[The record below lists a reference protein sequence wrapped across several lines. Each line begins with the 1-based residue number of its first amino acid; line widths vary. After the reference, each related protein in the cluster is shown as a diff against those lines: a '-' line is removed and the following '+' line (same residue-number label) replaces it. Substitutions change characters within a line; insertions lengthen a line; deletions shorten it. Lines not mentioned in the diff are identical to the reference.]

1 MKRLFLIGALLVS
14 LSVSAQYTPFSPDAV
29 TSATKQASAKDAQTP
44 KAKPKKTKP
53 AKPAKPVMMIKE
65 KYAAGSCPEVDGM
78 VVWSK
83 TFSCAPLTAQQVYD
97 RMIAFLQDYCKQEG
111 KDPISRIAIV
121 NKEAHE
127 IGARISEYVTFKD
140 QALIRDRALLNYTLR
155 VNCFDG
161 KCEVI
166 MNNMSYTY
174 DSKKFPAEEM
184 LLDKNALNKT
194 QTKFNKGGSE
204 KFRTKTIDTKDALM
218 AQIEAALK

>member
-1 MKRLFLIGALLVS
+1 MKRIFLISALFVS
-14 LSVSAQYTPFSPDAV
+14 LSVSAQYTPFNPDAV
-29 TSATKQASAKDAQTP
+29 TSATQQASSKDAQTP
-44 KAKPKKTKP
+44 KAKPKK

-65 KYAAGSCPEVDGM
+65 KYAAGSCPEVDGK

-83 TFSCAPLTAQQVYD
+83 TFSCAPLTAQQIYD
-97 RMIAFLQDYCKQEG
+97 RMIAFLQEYCKQEG
-111 KDPISRIAIV
+111 KDPVSKIAIV
-121 NKEAHE
+121 NREKHE
-127 IGARISEYVTFKD
+127 IGARISEYVTFREG
-140 QALIRDRALLNYTLR
+140 LLRDRALLNYTLR

-174 DSKKFPAEEM
+174 DSKFPAEEM

-194 QTKFNKGGSE
+194 QTKFNKGGYE

-218 AQIEAALK
+218 AQIETALK

>member
-1 MKRLFLIGALLVS
+1 MKRIFLISALFVS
-14 LSVSAQYTPFSPDAV
+14 LSVSAQYTPFNPDAV
-29 TSATKQASAKDAQTP
+29 TSATQQASAKDAQTP
-44 KAKPKKTKP
+44 K

-65 KYAAGSCPEVDGM
+65 KYAAGSCPEVDGK

-83 TFSCAPLTAQQVYD
+83 TFSCAPLTARQVYD
-97 RMIAFLQDYCKQEG
+97 KMIAFLQDYCKQEG
-111 KDPISRIAIV
+111 KDPVSRIAIV
-121 NKEAHE
+121 NREKHE
-127 IGARISEYVTFKD
+127 IGARISEYVTFREG
-140 QALIRDRALLNYTLR
+140 LLRDRALLNYTLR

-174 DSKKFPAEEM
+174 DSKFPAEEM

-194 QTKFNKGGSE
+194 QTKFNKGGYE

-218 AQIEAALK
+218 AQIETALK

>member
-1 MKRLFLIGALLVS
+1 MKRIFLISALFVS
-14 LSVSAQYTPFSPDAV
+14 LSVSAQYTPFNPDAV
-29 TSATKQASAKDAQTP
+29 TSATQQASAKDAQTP
-44 KAKPKKTKP
+44 KAKPKK

-140 QALIRDRALLNYTLR
+140 KGLLRDRALLNYTLR

-174 DSKKFPAEEM
+174 DSKFPAEEM

-194 QTKFNKGGSE
+194 QTKFNKGGYE

>member
-1 MKRLFLIGALLVS
+1 MKRIFLISALFVS
-14 LSVSAQYTPFSPDAV
+14 LSVSAQYTPFNPDAV
-29 TSATKQASAKDAQTP
+29 TSATQQASSKDAQTP
-44 KAKPKKTKP
+44 KAKPKK

-65 KYAAGSCPEVDGM
+65 KYAAGSCPEVDGK

-83 TFSCAPLTAQQVYD
+83 TFSCSPLTAQQVYD
-97 RMIAFLQDYCKQEG
+97 KMIAFLQDYCKQEG

-127 IGARISEYVTFKD
+127 IGARISEYVTFREG
-140 QALIRDRALLNYTLR
+140 LLRDRALLNYTLR

-174 DSKKFPAEEM
+174 DSKFPAEEM

-194 QTKFNKGGSE
+194 QTKFNKGGYE

-218 AQIEAALK
+218 AQIETALK

>member
-1 MKRLFLIGALLVS
+1 MKCLFFISALFVS
-14 LSVSAQYTPFSPDAV
+14 LSVSAQYTQYKPDAV
-29 TSATKQASAKDAQTP
+29 TSATQQVSSKDAKKNV
-44 KAKPKKTKP
+44 KAKPKK
-53 AKPAKPVMMIKE
+53 AQPAKPVMMIKA
-65 KYAAGSCPEVDGM
+65 KYAAGSCPEVDGK

-83 TFSCAPLTAQQVYD
+83 TFTCEGQTAQQIYD
-97 RMIAFLQDYCKQEG
+97 KMIAFLVDYCKQEG
-111 KDPISRIAIV
+111 KDPVSQIAIV

-166 MNNMSYTY
+166 MNNMSYNY
-174 DSKKFPAEEM
+174 DNRKFPAEEM

-194 QTKFNKGGSE
+194 QTKFNKGGFE
-204 KFRTKTIDTKDALM
+204 KFRTKTIDAKDALM
-218 AQIEAALK
+218 AQIAEVLK

>member
-29 TSATKQASAKDAQTP
+29 TSATQQASAKDAQTP
-44 KAKPKKTKP
+44 KAKPKK

-65 KYAAGSCPEVDGM
+65 KYAAGSCPEVDGK

-83 TFSCAPLTAQQVYD
+83 TFSCAPLTAQQIYD
-97 RMIAFLQDYCKQEG
+97 RMIAFLQEYCKQEG
-111 KDPISRIAIV
+111 KDPVSKIAIV
-121 NKEAHE
+121 NREKHE
-127 IGARISEYVTFKD
+127 IGARISEYVTFREG
-140 QALIRDRALLNYTLR
+140 LLRDRALLNYTLR

-174 DSKKFPAEEM
+174 DSKFPAEEM

-194 QTKFNKGGSE
+194 QTKFNKGGYE

-218 AQIEAALK
+218 AQIETALK

>member
-1 MKRLFLIGALLVS
+1 MKRIFLISALFVS
-14 LSVSAQYTPFSPDAV
+14 LSVSAQYTPFNPDAV
-29 TSATKQASAKDAQTP
+29 TSATQQASSKDAQTP
-44 KAKPKKTKP
+44 KAKPKK

-65 KYAAGSCPEVDGM
+65 KYAAGSCPEVDGK

-83 TFSCAPLTAQQVYD
+83 TFSCAPLTAQQIYD
-97 RMIAFLQDYCKQEG
+97 RMIAFLQEYCKQEG
-111 KDPISRIAIV
+111 KDPVSKIAIV
-121 NKEAHE
+121 NREKHE
-127 IGARISEYVTFKD
+127 IGARISEYVTFREG
-140 QALIRDRALLNYTLR
+140 LLRDRAMLNYTLR

-174 DSKKFPAEEM
+174 DSKFPAEEM

-194 QTKFNKGGSE
+194 QTKFNKGGYE

>member
-1 MKRLFLIGALLVS
+1 MKRIFLISALFVS

-29 TSATKQASAKDAQTP
+29 TSATQQASAKDAQTP
-44 KAKPKKTKP
+44 K

-65 KYAAGSCPEVDGM
+65 KYAAGSCPEVDGK

-83 TFSCAPLTAQQVYD
+83 TFSCSPLTAQQVYD
-97 RMIAFLQDYCKQEG
+97 KMIAFLQDYCKQEG

-127 IGARISEYVTFKD
+127 IGARISEYVTFREG
-140 QALIRDRALLNYTLR
+140 LLRDRALLNYTLR

-174 DSKKFPAEEM
+174 DSKFPAEEM

-194 QTKFNKGGSE
+194 QTKFNKGGYE

-218 AQIEAALK
+218 AQIETALK

>member
-1 MKRLFLIGALLVS
+1 MKRIFLISALFVS
-14 LSVSAQYTPFSPDAV
+14 LSVSAQYTPFNPDAV
-29 TSATKQASAKDAQTP
+29 TSATQQASAKDAQTP
-44 KAKPKKTKP
+44 KAKPKK

-65 KYAAGSCPEVDGM
+65 KYAAGSCPEVDGK

-83 TFSCAPLTAQQVYD
+83 TFSCSPLTAQQVYD
-97 RMIAFLQDYCKQEG
+97 KMIAFLQDYCKQEG

-140 QALIRDRALLNYTLR
+140 KGLLRDRALLNYTLR

-174 DSKKFPAEEM
+174 DSKFPAEEM

-194 QTKFNKGGSE
+194 QTKFNKGGYE

-218 AQIEAALK
+218 AQIETALK

>member
-1 MKRLFLIGALLVS
+1 MKRIFLISALFVS
-14 LSVSAQYTPFSPDAV
+14 LSVSAQYTPFNPDAV
-29 TSATKQASAKDAQTP
+29 TSATQQASAKDAQTP
-44 KAKPKKTKP
+44 KAKPKK

-65 KYAAGSCPEVDGM
+65 KYAAGSCPEVDGK

-83 TFSCAPLTAQQVYD
+83 TFSCAPLTAQQIYD
-97 RMIAFLQDYCKQEG
+97 RMIAFLQEYCKQEG
-111 KDPISRIAIV
+111 KDPVSRIAIV
-121 NKEAHE
+121 NREKHE

-140 QALIRDRALLNYTLR
+140 KGLLRDRALLNYTLR

-174 DSKKFPAEEM
+174 DSKFPAEEM

-194 QTKFNKGGSE
+194 QTKFNKGGYE

-218 AQIEAALK
+218 AQIETALK

>member
-14 LSVSAQYTPFSPDAV
+14 LSVRAPYTPFSPDAV
-29 TSATKQASAKDAQTP
+29 TSATQQASAKDAQTP
-44 KAKPKKTKP
+44 KAKPKK

-83 TFSCAPLTAQQVYD
+83 TFSCAPLTAQQLYD

-111 KDPISRIAIV
+111 KDPVSKIAIV
-121 NKEAHE
+121 NREKHE
-127 IGARISEYVTFKD
+127 IGARISEYVTFREG
-140 QALIRDRALLNYTLR
+140 LLRDRALLNYTLR

-174 DSKKFPAEEM
+174 DSKFPAEEM

-194 QTKFNKGGSE
+194 QTKFNKGGYE

>member
-1 MKRLFLIGALLVS
+1 MKRIFLISALFVS
-14 LSVSAQYTPFSPDAV
+14 LSVSAQYTPFNPDAV
-29 TSATKQASAKDAQTP
+29 TSATQQASAKDAQTP
-44 KAKPKKTKP
+44 K

-65 KYAAGSCPEVDGM
+65 KYAAGSCPEVDGK

-97 RMIAFLQDYCKQEG
+97 KMIAFLQEYCKQEG
-111 KDPISRIAIV
+111 KDPVSKIAIV
-121 NKEAHE
+121 NREKHE
-127 IGARISEYVTFKD
+127 IGARISEYVTFREG
-140 QALIRDRALLNYTLR
+140 LLRDRALLNYTLR

-174 DSKKFPAEEM
+174 DSKFPAEEM

-194 QTKFNKGGSE
+194 QTKFNKGGYE

-218 AQIEAALK
+218 AQIETALK

>member
-44 KAKPKKTKP
+44 KAKPKK

-65 KYAAGSCPEVDGM
+65 KYAAGSCPEVDGK

-83 TFSCAPLTAQQVYD
+83 TFSCAPLTAQQIYD

-111 KDPISRIAIV
+111 KDPVSKIAIV
-121 NKEAHE
+121 NREKHE

-140 QALIRDRALLNYTLR
+140 KGIIRDRALLNYTLR
-155 VNCFDG
+155 INCFDG

-166 MNNMSYTY
+166 MNNMSYNY

-194 QTKFNKGGSE
+194 QTKFNKGGYE

>member
-44 KAKPKKTKP
+44 KAKPKK

-65 KYAAGSCPEVDGM
+65 KYAAGSCPEVDGK

-83 TFSCAPLTAQQVYD
+83 TFSCSPLTAQQVYD
-97 RMIAFLQDYCKQEG
+97 KMIAFLQDYCKQEG

-140 QALIRDRALLNYTLR
+140 KGLLRDRALLNYTLR

-174 DSKKFPAEEM
+174 DSKFPAEEM

-194 QTKFNKGGSE
+194 QTKFNKGGYE

>member
-1 MKRLFLIGALLVS
+1 MKRIFLISALFVS
-14 LSVSAQYTPFSPDAV
+14 LSVSAQYTPFNPDAV
-29 TSATKQASAKDAQTP
+29 TSATQQASAKDAQTP
-44 KAKPKKTKP
+44 KAKPKK

-65 KYAAGSCPEVDGM
+65 KYAAGSCPEVDGK

-83 TFSCAPLTAQQVYD
+83 TFSCSPLTAQQIYD

-111 KDPISRIAIV
+111 KDPVSKIAIV
-121 NKEAHE
+121 NREKHE
-127 IGARISEYVTFKD
+127 IGARISEYVTFREG
-140 QALIRDRALLNYTLR
+140 LLRDRALLNYTLR

-194 QTKFNKGGSE
+194 QTKFNKGGYE

-218 AQIEAALK
+218 AQIETALK

>member
-1 MKRLFLIGALLVS
+1 MKRIFLISALFVS
-14 LSVSAQYTPFSPDAV
+14 LSVSAQYTPFNPDAV
-29 TSATKQASAKDAQTP
+29 TSATQQASAKDAQTP
-44 KAKPKKTKP
+44 K

-65 KYAAGSCPEVDGM
+65 KYAAGSCPEVDGK

-83 TFSCAPLTAQQVYD
+83 TFSCSPLTAQQVYD
-97 RMIAFLQDYCKQEG
+97 KMIAFLQDYCKQEG

-127 IGARISEYVTFKD
+127 IGARISEYVTFREG
-140 QALIRDRALLNYTLR
+140 LLRDRALLNYTLR

-174 DSKKFPAEEM
+174 DSKFPAEEM

-194 QTKFNKGGSE
+194 QTKFNKGGYE

>member
-1 MKRLFLIGALLVS
+1 MKRIFLISALFVS
-14 LSVSAQYTPFSPDAV
+14 LSVSAQYTPFNPDAV
-29 TSATKQASAKDAQTP
+29 TSATQQASAKDTQTP
-44 KAKPKKTKP
+44 KAKPKK

-65 KYAAGSCPEVDGM
+65 KYAAGSCPEVDGK

-83 TFSCAPLTAQQVYD
+83 TFSCAPLTAQQIYD
-97 RMIAFLQDYCKQEG
+97 RMIAFLQEYCKQEG
-111 KDPISRIAIV
+111 KDPVSKIAIV
-121 NKEAHE
+121 NREKHE
-127 IGARISEYVTFKD
+127 IGARISEYVTFREG
-140 QALIRDRALLNYTLR
+140 LLRDRALLNYTLR

-174 DSKKFPAEEM
+174 DSKFPAEEM

-194 QTKFNKGGSE
+194 QTKFNKGGYE

-218 AQIEAALK
+218 AQIETALK

>member
-1 MKRLFLIGALLVS
+1 MKRIFLISALFVS
-14 LSVSAQYTPFSPDAV
+14 LSVSAQYTPFNPDAV
-29 TSATKQASAKDAQTP
+29 TSATQQASSKDAQTP
-44 KAKPKKTKP
+44 K

-65 KYAAGSCPEVDGM
+65 KYAAGSCPEVDGK

-83 TFSCAPLTAQQVYD
+83 TFSCAPLTAQQIYD
-97 RMIAFLQDYCKQEG
+97 RMIAFLQEYCKQEG
-111 KDPISRIAIV
+111 KDPVSKIAIV
-121 NKEAHE
+121 NREKHE
-127 IGARISEYVTFKD
+127 IGARISEYVTFREG
-140 QALIRDRALLNYTLR
+140 LLRDRALLNYTLR

-174 DSKKFPAEEM
+174 DSKFPAEEM

-194 QTKFNKGGSE
+194 QTKFNKGGYE

-218 AQIEAALK
+218 AQIETALK

>member
-1 MKRLFLIGALLVS
+1 MKRIFLISALFVS
-14 LSVSAQYTPFSPDAV
+14 LSVSAQYTPFNPDAV
-29 TSATKQASAKDAQTP
+29 TSATQQASSKDAQTP
-44 KAKPKKTKP
+44 KAKPKK

-65 KYAAGSCPEVDGM
+65 KYAAGSCPEVDGK

-83 TFSCAPLTAQQVYD
+83 TFSCAPLTAQQIYD
-97 RMIAFLQDYCKQEG
+97 RMIAFLQEYFKQEG
-111 KDPISRIAIV
+111 KDPVSKIAIV
-121 NKEAHE
+121 NREKHE

-140 QALIRDRALLNYTLR
+140 KGIIRDRALLNYTLR

-166 MNNMSYTY
+166 MNNMSYNY

-194 QTKFNKGGSE
+194 QTKFNKGGYE

-218 AQIEAALK
+218 AQIETALK

>member
-1 MKRLFLIGALLVS
+1 MKRIFLISALFVS

-29 TSATKQASAKDAQTP
+29 TSATQQASAKDAQTP
-44 KAKPKKTKP
+44 KAKPKK

-65 KYAAGSCPEVDGM
+65 KYAAGSCPEVDGK

-83 TFSCAPLTAQQVYD
+83 TFSCSPLTAQQIYD

-111 KDPISRIAIV
+111 KDPVSKIAIV
-121 NKEAHE
+121 NREKHE
-127 IGARISEYVTFKD
+127 IGARISEYVTFREG
-140 QALIRDRALLNYTLR
+140 LLRDRALLNYTLR

-174 DSKKFPAEEM
+174 DSKFPAEEM

-194 QTKFNKGGSE
+194 QTKFNKGGYE

-218 AQIEAALK
+218 AQVEAALK

>member
-1 MKRLFLIGALLVS
+1 MKRIFLISALFVS
-14 LSVSAQYTPFSPDAV
+14 LSVSAQYTPFNPDAV
-29 TSATKQASAKDAQTP
+29 TSATQQASAKDAQTP
-44 KAKPKKTKP
+44 KAKP
-53 AKPAKPVMMIKE
+53 AKPVIMIKE
-65 KYAAGSCPEVDGM
+65 KYAAGSCPEVDGK

-83 TFSCAPLTAQQVYD
+83 TFSCSPLTAQQVYD
-97 RMIAFLQDYCKQEG
+97 KMIAFLQDYCKQEG

-127 IGARISEYVTFKD
+127 IGARISEYVTFREG
-140 QALIRDRALLNYTLR
+140 LLRDRALLNYTLR

-174 DSKKFPAEEM
+174 DSKFPAEEM

-194 QTKFNKGGSE
+194 QTKFNKGGYE

>member
-1 MKRLFLIGALLVS
+1 MKRIFLISALFVS
-14 LSVSAQYTPFSPDAV
+14 LSVSAQYTPFNPDAV
-29 TSATKQASAKDAQTP
+29 TSATQQASAKDAQTP
-44 KAKPKKTKP
+44 KAKPKK

-65 KYAAGSCPEVDGM
+65 KYAAGSCPEVDGK

-83 TFSCAPLTAQQVYD
+83 TFSCAPLTAQQIYD
-97 RMIAFLQDYCKQEG
+97 RMIAFLQEYCKQEG
-111 KDPISRIAIV
+111 KDPVSKIAIV
-121 NKEAHE
+121 NREKHE
-127 IGARISEYVTFKD
+127 IGARISEYVTFREG
-140 QALIRDRALLNYTLR
+140 LLRDRAMLNYTLR

-174 DSKKFPAEEM
+174 DSKFPAEEM

-194 QTKFNKGGSE
+194 QTKFNKGGYE

>member
-1 MKRLFLIGALLVS
+1 MKRIFLINALFVS
-14 LSVSAQYTPFSPDAV
+14 LSVSAQYTPFNPDAV
-29 TSATKQASAKDAQTP
+29 TSATQQASAKDAQTP
-44 KAKPKKTKP
+44 KAKPKK

-65 KYAAGSCPEVDGM
+65 KYAAGSCPEVDGK

-83 TFSCAPLTAQQVYD
+83 TFSCSPLTAQQIYD

-111 KDPISRIAIV
+111 KDPVSRIAIV

-127 IGARISEYVTFKD
+127 IGARISEYVTFREG
-140 QALIRDRALLNYTLR
+140 LLRDRALLNYTLR

-174 DSKKFPAEEM
+174 DSKFPAEEM

-194 QTKFNKGGSE
+194 QTKFNKGGYE

-218 AQIEAALK
+218 AQIETALK

>member
-1 MKRLFLIGALLVS
+1 MKRIFLISALFVS
-14 LSVSAQYTPFSPDAV
+14 LSVSAQYTLFNPDAV
-29 TSATKQASAKDAQTP
+29 TSATQQASAKDAQTP
-44 KAKPKKTKP
+44 KAKPKK

-65 KYAAGSCPEVDGM
+65 KYAAGSCPEVDGK

-83 TFSCAPLTAQQVYD
+83 TFSCSPLTAQQVYD
-97 RMIAFLQDYCKQEG
+97 KMIAFLQDYCKQEG
-111 KDPISRIAIV
+111 KDPVSKIAIV
-121 NKEAHE
+121 NREKHE
-127 IGARISEYVTFKD
+127 IGARISEYVTFREG
-140 QALIRDRALLNYTLR
+140 LLRDRALLNYTLR

-174 DSKKFPAEEM
+174 DSKFPAEEM

-194 QTKFNKGGSE
+194 QTKFNKGGYE

-218 AQIEAALK
+218 AQIETALK

>member
-1 MKRLFLIGALLVS
+1 MKRIFLISALFVS

-29 TSATKQASAKDAQTP
+29 TSATQQASAKDAQTP
-44 KAKPKKTKP
+44 K

-65 KYAAGSCPEVDGM
+65 KYAAGSCPEVDGK

-83 TFSCAPLTAQQVYD
+83 TFSCSPLTAQQVYD
-97 RMIAFLQDYCKQEG
+97 KMIAFLQDYCKQEG
-111 KDPISRIAIV
+111 KDPVSKIAIV
-121 NKEAHE
+121 NREKHE
-127 IGARISEYVTFKD
+127 IGARISEYVTFREG
-140 QALIRDRALLNYTLR
+140 LLRDRALLNYTLR

-174 DSKKFPAEEM
+174 DSKFPAEEM

-194 QTKFNKGGSE
+194 QTKFNKGGYE

-218 AQIEAALK
+218 AQIETALK

>member
-1 MKRLFLIGALLVS
+1 MKRIFLISALFVS

-29 TSATKQASAKDAQTP
+29 TSATQQASAKDAQTP
-44 KAKPKKTKP
+44 K

-65 KYAAGSCPEVDGM
+65 KYAAGSCPEVDGK

-83 TFSCAPLTAQQVYD
+83 TFSCSPLTAQQIYD

-111 KDPISRIAIV
+111 KDPVSKIAIV
-121 NKEAHE
+121 NREKHE
-127 IGARISEYVTFKD
+127 IGARISEYVTFREG
-140 QALIRDRALLNYTLR
+140 LLRDRALLNYTLR

-174 DSKKFPAEEM
+174 DSKFPAEEM

-194 QTKFNKGGSE
+194 QTKFNKGGYE

-218 AQIEAALK
+218 AQIETALK